1 MVPAM
6 SPVVPF
12 FDPPP
17 LPERHRG
24 RGINVPRLLARL
36 YAHAAPDARSRLLA
50 VLLRPVGP
58 LALVAIAAGAFAR
71 LLPSSSR
78 WQGVQIGIEEAQQ
91 VDAQQVFELA
101 LYVEQK
107 CPELLRQLP
116 QLVADPRLWIG
127 SATGALL
134 LLVLRQR
141 QNRG

>member
-1 MVPAM
+1 M
-6 SPVVPF
+6 SSVAPF

-17 LPERHRG
+17 QRRRG

-36 YAHAAPDARSRLLA
+36 YAHAAPEARSRLLA

-58 LALVAIAAGAFAR
+58 LALVAIGAGAFAR
-71 LLPSSSR
+71 LLPSSR
-78 WQGVQIGIEEAQQ
+78 WQGVQISAEEAQQ

-116 QLVADPRLWIG
+116 QLVSDPRLWIG

-141 QNRG
+141 QNRE

>member
-1 MVPAM
+1 M
-6 SPVVPF
+6 SPELQISS
-12 FDPPP
+12 P
-17 LPERHRG
+17 LPERRRG

-36 YAHAAPDARSRLLA
+36 YSHAAPDARSSLLA

-71 LLPSSSR
+71 LLPSSR
-78 WQGVQIGIEEAQQ
+78 WQGVQISVEEAQQ

-116 QLVADPRLWIG
+116 QLVSDPRLWIG
-127 SATGALL
+127 SATGAIL

-141 QNRG
+141 QNRE